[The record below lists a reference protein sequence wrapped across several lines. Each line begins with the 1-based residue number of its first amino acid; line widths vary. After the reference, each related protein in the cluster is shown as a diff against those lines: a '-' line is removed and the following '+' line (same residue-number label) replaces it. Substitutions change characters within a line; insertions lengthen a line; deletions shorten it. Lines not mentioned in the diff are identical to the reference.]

1 MTRGLVSTT
10 HRALNLPEETQIGH
24 ALRTPRNPT
33 AGPGDLG
40 RERGDE
46 RAHLLGVAQGLQ
58 PEERIADGLR
68 RELLPARRN
77 LARRQLAEMTEIPD
91 TG

>member
-1 MTRGLVSTT
+1 MTPLQPVCDR
-10 HRALNLPEETQIGH
+10 
-24 ALRTPRNPT
+24 LRLFAEFMDASSRV
-33 AGPGDLG
+33 ARSRGDLR